1 MKNIISNTKF
11 MYFYLKGVV
20 QFRAKNYS
28 SAELFFEK
36 AIQYDQS
43 RDNEL
48 YCQYYGQTLL
58 ALNKID
64 EAFVYL
70 SKSYK
75 IYEKKGWSVSDD
87 EEYRLAKN
95 TLDALKYIDDNY
107 DLKIDNVV
115 VYDKEINRQ

>member
-36 AIQYDQS
+36 AIHYDQG

-48 YCQYYGQTLL
+48 HCQYYGQTLL
-58 ALNKID
+58 ASNKID
-64 EAFVYL
+64 EAYVYL

-107 DLKIDNVV
+107 ALKIDNV